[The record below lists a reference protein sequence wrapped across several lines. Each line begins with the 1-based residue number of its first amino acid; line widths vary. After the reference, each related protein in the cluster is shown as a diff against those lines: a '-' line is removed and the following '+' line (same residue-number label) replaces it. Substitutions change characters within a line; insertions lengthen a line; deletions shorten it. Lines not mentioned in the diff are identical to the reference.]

1 MEFPIHY
8 TWNASLHKWKSRKTA
23 TSMIGR
29 LYMVQPSEG
38 ERYYLRTL
46 LNYVKGP
53 TSFDDLKTVNGY
65 TCRTFKEAC
74 ICLSLL
80 QDDNEWDECLL
91 EASAVQTGK
100 QLRYLFASILL
111 FCQPVSP
118 EILWNKH
125 RRALCEDIYYRNR
138 AIMGSQTDDLP

>member
-1 MEFPIHY
+1 
-8 TWNASLHKWKSRKTA
+8 
-23 TSMIGR
+23 
-29 LYMVQPSEG
+29 MVQPSEG
-38 ERYYLRTL
+38 ERYYLHIL
-46 LNYVKGP
+46 LTYVKCP

-80 QDDNEWDECLL
+80 QDDNEQDECLL

-111 FCQPVSP
+111 FCQSVNP

-138 AIMGSQTDDLP
+138 AIMESQTDDLPDVIEYEALN